1 MGFRKSVKLS
11 KGFKVN
17 FSKSGVSS
25 TFGRK
30 GSSFSLGKRGLFWN
44 IGIPGTGIH
53 KRVRIFGGHKKRRSK
68 KRRRAPAKRHRSRT
82 VSRATIRSAN
92 TKTTRRTVVGPVS
105 GSWTSSAVYS
115 PRTYRTCSS
124 ALFVVAA
131 ISFLIALPTLAV
143 GGVLFLGVAV
153 CCIALGVAWRKKA
166 AKMDPQVQPEPAVPD
181 EARIWAM
188 WDEAIHRSPEQIE
201 RMQRAES
208 QGFIIK
214 SAVPA
219 PDGTYPVIGST
230 GNLYSTSFCECNC
243 VDFRTRGLPCKH
255 MYFLAQQVLQ
265 FDLSPYLQQAAE

>member
-1 MGFRKSVKLS
+1 M
-11 KGFKVN
+11 
-17 FSKSGVSS
+17 
-25 TFGRK
+25 
-30 GSSFSLGKRGLFWN
+30 
-44 IGIPGTGIH
+44 
-53 KRVRIFGGHKKRRSK
+53 
-68 KRRRAPAKRHRSRT
+68 
-82 VSRATIRSAN
+82 
-92 TKTTRRTVVGPVS
+92 
-105 GSWTSSAVYS
+105 
-115 PRTYRTCSS
+115 
-124 ALFVVAA
+124 LFVVAA

-143 GGVLFLGVAV
+143 GGVFFLGLAV
-153 CCIALGVAWRKKA
+153 CCIALGVACRKKA
-166 AKMDPQVQPEPAVPD
+166 AKMDLQVQPEPAVPD

-208 QGFIIK
+208 QELIVK